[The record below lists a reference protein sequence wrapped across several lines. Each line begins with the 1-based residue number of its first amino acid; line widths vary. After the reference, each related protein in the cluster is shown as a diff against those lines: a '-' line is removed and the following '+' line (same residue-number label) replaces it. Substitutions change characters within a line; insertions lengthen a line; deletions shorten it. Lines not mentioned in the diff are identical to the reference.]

1 MVRVFKIDRVIAASR
16 AAFALDLDVALM
28 CGSQNQIIG
37 AQSQEC
43 IWSGSASAPPS
54 NCTRGQTHVICQN
67 RTMTRNDV
75 LVWLSLA
82 GLFAAYCATF
92 WVFFPLGD

>member
-1 MVRVFKIDRVIAASR
+1 MIGIGHLRMITDQPHDFWT
-16 AAFALDLDVALM
+16 
-28 CGSQNQIIG
+28 CG
-37 AQSQEC
+37 AQTKSLARNHKTGC
-43 IWSGSASAPPS
+43 ICSGSASAPPS
-54 NCTRGQTHVICQN
+54 NCTRGQTHVIWQN

-82 GLFAAYCATF
+82 GLFAAYCATL

>member
-1 MVRVFKIDRVIAASR
+1 MRGRMILQTKSAAYHRIVLPNEVTGLRRWGSRECHALPAIPAGPLVIGTA
-16 AAFALDLDVALM
+16 
-28 CGSQNQIIG
+28 
-37 AQSQEC
+37 E
-43 IWSGSASAPPS
+43 

>member
-1 MVRVFKIDRVIAASR
+1 
-16 AAFALDLDVALM
+16 
-28 CGSQNQIIG
+28 
-37 AQSQEC
+37 
-43 IWSGSASAPPS
+43 
-54 NCTRGQTHVICQN
+54 
-67 RTMTRNDV
+67 MTRNDV